1 MARGVYLPYVYT
13 YHITFDHTSSTD
25 GVPSPGSDGQR
36 GSLAICLF
44 IHIISHLTIP
54 HPRTEYHLLDQMA
67 RGVHLP
73 YVCLYISSH
82 LTIPHPR
89 AEYHLPDQMARGVYL
104 PYVYTYQISDL
115 QDELK
120 RRETRWSA
128 AAARYRDKIES
139 LERQNKELQEE
150 VKLLEKYRLERWH
163 GEVSKEIII

>member
-1 MARGVYLPYVYT
+1 MFYT

-44 IHIISHLTIP
+44 IHIITFDHTSSTGGVPSPGIRWPEGFTCHMFIHIRLTIFKMNL
-54 HPRTEYHLLDQMA
+54 R
-67 RGVHLP
+67 
-73 YVCLYISSH
+73 
-82 LTIPHPR
+82 
-89 AEYHLPDQMARGVYL
+89 
-104 PYVYTYQISDL
+104 
-115 QDELK
+115 DEK
-120 RRETRWSA
+120 PGGPA

-163 GEVSKEIII
+163 GVK